1 MNKMIF
7 NQVNYN
13 KYYFI
18 IILSIIYLYIKT
30 FTIYILL
37 YTIYILLYINF
48 ILYLNCLEKK
58 KLKKIEKM
66 NTLCNSNSNNKLS
79 LMYQRI
85 VKDGDIPLT
94 LNIFPK
100 NFIKKGNWYRR
111 DGIIGYKVS

>member
-1 MNKMIF
+1 
-7 NQVNYN
+7 
-13 KYYFI
+13 
-18 IILSIIYLYIKT
+18 
-30 FTIYILL
+30 
-37 YTIYILLYINF
+37 
-48 ILYLNCLEKK
+48 
-58 KLKKIEKM
+58 M